1 VTAKRQP
8 NQTAGILLAGSS
20 AWAFEELANQLS
32 TLLQLDIITSP
43 REKNYVLAYDD
54 LAAIPSSFI
63 PLSALQIAADKR
75 RVADVFN
82 RAQVPAPKTLLIDSI
97 ADVENVLRTT
107 STQWCLKFPTSCGGA
122 GHRLLN
128 ADTVIPTDWPKPFVV
143 QQFIPLAEPQVFRT
157 YIAGANIFG
166 WIVRKFLAG
175 KKASPWVN
183 HARGAVYEYLGAPPP
198 PAAIQA
204 ATKAFDATSLTGSFG
219 CADLIQSPTGE
230 WLVLEVGSDGL
241 FNHVDRDLN
250 SPELEIELNNQL
262 RQAVA
267 SYISKLE

>member
-1 VTAKRQP
+1 MTAKRQP
-8 NQTAGILLAGSS
+8 IQNAGILLAGPS
-20 AWAFEELANQLS
+20 AWAFEELATQLS

-43 REKNYVLAYDD
+43 RAKNYVLACDD

-63 PLSALQIAADKR
+63 PLTALQIAADKR
-75 RVADVFN
+75 LIADAFN
-82 RAQVPAPKTLLIDSI
+82 RAHVPAPKTLLIDSI
-97 ADVENVLRTT
+97 GDIENLLRTT

-122 GHRLLN
+122 GHRLLT
-128 ADTVIPTDWPKPFVV
+128 ADTAIPADWPKPYVV

-157 YIAGANIFG
+157 YIAGATIFG
-166 WIVRKFLAG
+166 WIVRKFLPG
-175 KKASPWVN
+175 KKPSPWVN

-198 PAAIQA
+198 RAIETAA
-204 ATKAFDATSLTGSFG
+204 KAFDATSLTGSFG

-250 SPELEIELNNQL
+250 SPDLEIELNNQL
-262 RQAVA
+262 HRAVRN
-267 SYISKLE
+267 YISKLE